1 MADKIRLGIL
11 CGGRSV
17 EHEVSLRSTKNIIE
31 AIDKRKY
38 EVVVIGIDKK
48 GMWHYYNPE
57 LFLTLIKE
65 NALPEIEN
73 SSGDIMIYPGKRQL
87 FRKNGK
93 KLSTEIDVIFPVLHG
108 TYGEDGTVQGLL
120 KLLNVPFVG
129 ASVLGSSVGMD
140 KEVAKRLLREAGVPI
155 GNYVSLR
162 KHARESVSF
171 KKIKD
176 AIGMPFFVKPANCG
190 SSVGVSKVSTQE
202 EFTVSLDSAFSFDTK
217 VLCEEFIDGRE
228 IECSVLGNE
237 EPEASLPGEI
247 VVKRGFYS
255 YEAKY
260 KDDTSV
266 ELQIPAKLGKDT
278 IKKVQDLA
286 IRTYAALCCEGL
298 ARVDFFLR
306 GGKEVL
312 VNEINT
318 IPGFT
323 SISMYPKLWEASGI
337 SYKKLIDRLIELAIK
352 RHKEESRLQTTRV

>member
-1 MADKIRLGIL
+1 MGEKIRLGIL

-17 EHEVSLRSTKNIIE
+17 EHEISLKSTKNIIE
-31 AIDKRKY
+31 AIDKKKY
-38 EVVVIGIDKK
+38 EIIVIGIDKK

-57 LFLTLIKE
+57 LFLTLIEE
-65 NALPEIEN
+65 NVLPEIEN
-73 SSGDIMIYPGKRQL
+73 SSGNIMLYPGKRQL

-93 KLSTEIDVIFPVLHG
+93 KLSTELDVIFPVLHG

-120 KLLNVPFVG
+120 KLLDLPFVG

-140 KEVAKRLLREAGVPI
+140 KEVAKRLLKEAGIPI
-155 GNYVSLR
+155 GKYVTLM
-162 KHARESVSF
+162 KHARDSSSF

-176 AIGMPFFVKPANCG
+176 AIGVPFFVKPANCG
-190 SSVGVSKVSTQE
+190 SSVGVSKVASQE
-202 EFTVSLDSAFSFDTK
+202 EFAKALDAAFSFDRK
-217 VLCEEFIDGRE
+217 VLCEEYMEGRE

-237 EPEASLPGEI
+237 EPEASVPGEI
-247 VVKRGFYS
+247 VVKRDFYS

-260 KDDTSV
+260 KDNTAA
-266 ELQIPAKLGKDT
+266 ELEIPAKLGKEAV
-278 IKKVQDLA
+278 KKVQDLA
-286 IRTYAALCCEGL
+286 IRTYTALCCEGF

-306 GGKEVL
+306 GTKEIF

-337 SYKKLIDRLIELAIK
+337 PYRKLIDRLIELAIE
-352 RHKEESRLQTTRV
+352 RHEEESRLQTTWR